1 MNCKETEKNISAFL
15 HDDLDNKELEQ
26 FIEHIKGC
34 PECTEELSI
43 QFLVSEGL
51 ERLEAGN
58 NFNLQNALDER
69 IEGAKHEIKVYQGL
83 KYTLICLETAVVAA
97 ILIAAV
103 IVFKF

>member
-1 MNCKETEKNISAFL
+1 MNCKETEKMIPVFL
-15 HDDLDNKELEQ
+15 QDDLDNRELEQ

-58 NFNLQNALDER
+58 NFNLQNALDSR
-69 IEGAKHEIKVYQGL
+69 IKASEYETKVHRGL
-83 KYTLICLETAVVAA
+83 KYTLICFETAVAAA
-97 ILIAAV
+97 IVIAAV

>member
-1 MNCKETEKNISAFL
+1 MDCKETEKMIPMFL
-15 HDDLDNKELEQ
+15 QDDLNNRALGQ

-58 NFNLQNALDER
+58 NFNLQNALEDRVKTAEN
-69 IEGAKHEIKVYQGL
+69 ENKVYRGL
-83 KYTLICLETAVVAA
+83 RYTLICLETAVAAA
-97 ILIAAV
+97 IVIAAV

>member
-1 MNCKETEKNISAFL
+1 MNCKEAEKMIPVFL
-15 HDDLDNKELEQ
+15 QDDLSNKELEQ
-26 FIEHIKGC
+26 FIKHVAGC

-58 NFNLQNALDER
+58 NFNLQNALEYR
-69 IEGAKHEIKVYQGL
+69 LKAAEHEIKVHKGL
-83 KYTLICLETAVVAA
+83 KYTLICLETAVAAA
-97 ILIAAV
+97 IVIAAV